1 MKSERPS
8 FTSEQILEILS
19 LSDNATAIYSG
30 KDIVIQAANDAM
42 ISFWGKDRS
51 VIGKPLEVAVPE
63 LSGQPFLEILANV
76 WNTGVTFE
84 SKDAAADLLIDGKLK
99 TFFFDFTYR
108 AIKDEQGQ
116 MHCILHTATDVSE
129 INLHKK
135 MLVTALKHK
144 QSLDEEQAL
153 NEILNAANED
163 LNSLIRE
170 RNRELLA
177 SEAKF
182 RSLIED
188 SPIAMQVFRGEE
200 MTFEIVNDAMLKF
213 LGKTKAIIGL
223 PLFVGVPEIVGQ
235 PIVALLYQVYRSGD
249 PMEIKSIEVFLDHNG
264 TSEVGYYDVSYR
276 PLYENEVITGVLGI
290 AIDVTAQVTI
300 QNEINATN
308 ALLMESEEKLTLA
321 IQTGKMG
328 TWSIAMD
335 TMEINVSDFV
345 RDLLGL
351 PVNEVPSMELIM
363 EAIDEEFHPILS
375 NVLKNAVEKGMSSDI
390 EYSIHNL
397 ITKELKWVRVTGRVF
412 SAIGNSSA
420 QYTGMFIDITEQKKD
435 EQRKN
440 DFIGMVSHELKT
452 PLTSLTG
459 YLQLLQARAKKTDDS
474 FVGSALEKANKQIK
488 SMTTMI
494 NGFLNVSRLE
504 SAKLHIDLQVF
515 DMADLVKEME
525 EEVTVTINSHR
536 FLFAPVMNTL
546 IEADRDKIGQVI
558 NNFISNAVKYA
569 PSGSLITVSCISID
583 GGVQVSVRDE
593 GMGIEAHN
601 LDKLF
606 DRYYRVEGRHTNTI
620 SGFGIGLYLCDEILQ
635 RHNGKI
641 WVESVLGQGS
651 IFHFSLPSVG

>member
-1 MKSERPS
+1 MKSEWSR
-8 FTSEQILEILS
+8 FANEQILEILS
-19 LSDNATAIYSG
+19 LSTNATAIYSG
-30 KDIVIQAANDAM
+30 NDIVIQAANDAM
-42 ISFWGKDRS
+42 ISFWGKNRS
-51 VIGKPLEVAVPE
+51 VIGQPLEVAVPE
-63 LSGQPFLEILANV
+63 LSGQPFLEILSNV
-76 WNTGVTFE
+76 WNTGETFE
-84 SKDAAADLLIDGKLK
+84 SKDAAANLLIDGELK

-108 AIKDEQGQ
+108 AIKDDQGH
-116 MHCILHTATDVSE
+116 MSAILHTATDVTE
-129 INLHKK
+129 INLQKE
-135 MLVTALKHK
+135 MLLNALKHK

-153 NEILNAANED
+153 NEVLNAANED
-163 LNSLIRE
+163 LNSLIQD
-170 RNRELLA
+170 RNKELLI

-200 MTFEIVNDAMLKF
+200 MTFEIVNDAMLLF

-235 PIVALLYQVYRSGD
+235 PIVELLYQVYRSGD
-249 PMEIKSIEVFLDHNG
+249 PMEIKGIEVFLDHNG
-264 TSEVGYYDVSYR
+264 TTEVGYYNVSYR
-276 PLYENEVITGVLGI
+276 PLYEDEIITGVLGI

-300 QNEINATN
+300 QNELKAANAM
-308 ALLMESEEKLTLA
+308 LMESEEKLTLA

-328 TWSIAMD
+328 TWSISMD
-335 TMEINVSDFV
+335 TLEISVSDFV
-345 RDLLGL
+345 RDLLGF
-351 PVNEVPSMELIM
+351 PADEAPSMELIM
-363 EAIDEEFHPILS
+363 KAADDEFHPILS
-375 NVLKNAVEKGMSSDI
+375 QVLKNAIDKGISSDI

-397 ITKELKWVRVTGRVF
+397 ITQEPKWVRVTGRVF
-412 SAIGNSSA
+412 SAIGNSAA

-459 YLQLLQARAKKTDDS
+459 YLQLLQARAKKTDDN
-474 FVGSALEKANKQIK
+474 FVGNALEKANKQVK

-515 DMADLVKEME
+515 DMANLVKEME
-525 EEVTVTINSHR
+525 EEVTVTITTHR
-536 FLFAPVMNTL
+536 FLFAPITNILVN
-546 IEADRDKIGQVI
+546 ADRDKIGQVI

-569 PSGSLITVSCISID
+569 PSGSLITVSCISVD

-606 DRYYRVEGRHTNTI
+606 DRYYRVEGRHTSTI

-641 WVESVLGQGS
+641 WVDSVLGQGS
-651 IFHFSLPSVG
+651 VFHFSLPAVG